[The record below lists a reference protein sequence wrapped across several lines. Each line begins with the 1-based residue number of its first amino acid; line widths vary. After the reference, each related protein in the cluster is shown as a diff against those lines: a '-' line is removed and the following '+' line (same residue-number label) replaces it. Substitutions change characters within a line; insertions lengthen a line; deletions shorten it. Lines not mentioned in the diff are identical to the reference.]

1 MFLVYGLFCEGEL
14 FYIGKTTEDRLDL
27 RLVEHK
33 SRAKR
38 GSDKNV
44 YVYNKIRKI
53 FREGKDV
60 TIRILHTFSNESDQV
75 AKEIELIALYGRKFI
90 GGILY
95 NTTDGGEGVMGI
107 RHSDAAKRK
116 MSEAK
121 KGNKINVGRKRPDVV
136 KRWAKK
142 VYLYDLDGNQL
153 DEMYE
158 SCHAAGEDLGISFKK
173 VSECI
178 LFSRPCKVDRYSDLI
193 RFSYELVDKLP
204 PHEDKRKLKRIAQ
217 YSLDNE
223 LVREY
228 DSVKDVLVENPF
240 FNKTSVAAV
249 ARGQGKSAH
258 GYKWKYL
265 D

>member
-14 FYIGKTTEDRLDL
+14 FYIGKTTGERLDL

-38 GSDKNV
+38 GRDKNV

-60 TIRILHTFSNESDQV
+60 TIRVLHTFDDEATQT
-75 AKEIELIALYGRKFI
+75 AKEIELIALHGRKSM

-95 NTTDGGEGVMGI
+95 NSTDGGEGTTGNKHTDEA
-107 RHSDAAKRK
+107 RKK
-116 MSEAK
+116 MSASK
-121 KGNKINVGRKRPDVV
+121 MGNKNNVGVKRPDVV
-136 KRWAKK
+136 ERWAKK
-142 VYLYDLDGNQL
+142 VYVYDFYGNYV
-153 DEMYE
+153 DDFYE

-178 LFSRPCKVDRYSDLI
+178 LYSRPCKVDRYSDLI
-193 RFSYELVDKLP
+193 RFSYDLVDKLP
-204 PHEDKRKLKRIAQ
+204 PHVPKRKIKRIAQ
-217 YSLDNE
+217 YTLDNE
-223 LVREY
+223 YIREY
-228 DSVKDVLVENPF
+228 DSVKHLVTEHKNF
-240 FNKTSVAAV
+240 KKVTIVSAANGTS
-249 ARGQGKSAH
+249 KSAY
-258 GYKWKYL
+258 GYIWKYL